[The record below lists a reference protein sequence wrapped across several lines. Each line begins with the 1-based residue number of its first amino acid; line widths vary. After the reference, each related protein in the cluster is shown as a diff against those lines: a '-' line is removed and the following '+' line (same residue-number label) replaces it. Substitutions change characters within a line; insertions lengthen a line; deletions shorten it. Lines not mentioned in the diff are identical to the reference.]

1 MFLQDFLQEIA
12 EELLAG
18 GGKGNIAAAGN
29 LNYLDL
35 QFYLQLLTCNLQHSC
50 TCHNASETTQFKFY
64 FKIEELYRSS
74 GLEFKDLI
82 RHVWDITLLS
92 EL

>member
-12 EELLAG
+12 EEMFTG

-35 QFYLQLLTCNLQHSC
+35 
-50 TCHNASETTQFKFY
+50 
-64 FKIEELYRSS
+64 
-74 GLEFKDLI
+74 
-82 RHVWDITLLS
+82 
-92 EL
+92 